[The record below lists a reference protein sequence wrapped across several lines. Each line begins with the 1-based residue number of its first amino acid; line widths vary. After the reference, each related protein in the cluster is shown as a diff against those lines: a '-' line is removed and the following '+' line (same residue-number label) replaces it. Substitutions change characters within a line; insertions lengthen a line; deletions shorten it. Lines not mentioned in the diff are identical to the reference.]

1 MKKKYQL
8 QGMSCGGCVNHVKHA
23 LLQIPGVE
31 DADVQLKPQMVLLT
45 MDEPVAIEVLQAQ
58 LAKAGNYTINPITD
72 IISIA

>member
-1 MKKKYQL
+1 
-8 QGMSCGGCVNHVKHA
+8 MSCGGCVNHVKHA

-58 LAKAGNYTINPITD
+58 LGKAGTYTIREIVA
-72 IISIA
+72 IA

>member
-1 MKKKYQL
+1 MEKKYQI

-31 DADVQLKPQMVLLT
+31 DADVQLKPQMILLT
-45 MDEPVAIEVLQAQ
+45 MREPVALQTLQAQ
-58 LAKAGNYTINPITD
+58 LGKAGNYTINPIRD